1 MLDDLRIARTS
12 HRFLNFDI
20 EHKLNSGELFI
31 TFSEITTIVLV
42 IIEVIKESNP
52 LNMATLT
59 EGKEQIGVDTD
70 ASHLHNLS
78 TANCLHYDNQLVWR
92 LWIERDFDL
101 TLHLASL
108 V

>member
-20 EHKLNSGELFI
+20 EHKLNSGQFFV
-31 TFSEITTIVLV
+31 TFSEIAIVLV
-42 IIEVIKESNP
+42 IIKMIEESNP

-59 EGKEQIGVDTD
+59 EGKEQIGDDTD

-78 TANCLHYDNQLVWR
+78 TANCLHHDNQLVWR